1 MRGAIQLL
9 ARGAQPQRLPEWCH
23 KWGSRGGDEA
33 WWHKRPHRCRAWGL
47 ALRRPDGALICT
59 ARPQIITL
67 EEEQKYLITAQ
78 KMVRAKSLSFD
89 LGAASGFQ
97 RYVVEDMELQQHR
110 VVRPRRPRPRRARA
124 RPARSS

>member
-1 MRGAIQLL
+1 V
-9 ARGAQPQRLPEWCH
+9 
-23 KWGSRGGDEA
+23 
-33 WWHKRPHRCRAWGL
+33 
-47 ALRRPDGALICT
+47 ALRWPDGALICT
-59 ARPQIITL
+59 ARRQIITL

-110 VVRPRRPRPRRARA
+110 VVRRRRPRPRRARA